1 MILVFGGTT
10 EGKRVCT
17 ALAGTGYSF
26 WYSSKTPV
34 EVALPANGQY
44 RYGAFTPA
52 TLKEFCVEQQIKLVI
67 HAGHPFAEVLHKTIA
82 QISIQLNIPVIRF
95 ERQYQPKQEH
105 PLLRY
110 VNSYEE
116 VLYQLEIGG
125 YEPVLSL
132 TGVQTIARLQSYWQT
147 KKMFFR
153 ILPKDSSVAIAHEAG
168 FPEANLLLSFPGTTV
183 EAEREVIRATC
194 AQAIITKESGESG
207 FLPVKMAAAI
217 AAGIPLFIIDRPS
230 LPAHFILVSDEAA
243 LLKQIKTMSA

>member
-26 WYSSKTPV
+26 WYSSKTPI
-34 EVALPANGQY
+34 EVTLPANAQY

-52 TLKEFCVEQQIKLVI
+52 TLEAFCVEQQIKGII
-67 HAGHPFAEVLHKTIA
+67 HAGHPFAEVLHETIA
-82 QISIQLNIPVIRF
+82 QVSIQMKIPVIRF

-105 PLLRY
+105 PLIRY
-110 VNSYEE
+110 VKSYEE
-116 VLYQLEIGG
+116 VLTQLHVGG
-125 YEPVLSL
+125 YEPVLAL
-132 TGVQTIARLQSYWQT
+132 TGVQTIARLQPYWQT

-153 ILPKDSSVAIAHEAG
+153 ILPRDSSVAIAREAG

-183 EAEREVIRATC
+183 EAELEVIHATR

-217 AAGIPLFIIDRPS
+217 AAGIPLFIIDRPA
-230 LPAHFILVSDEAA
+230 LPAHFKLVSEEVA
-243 LLKQIKTMSA
+243 LLDQLKTMSA